1 MNVLLTGTAGFALAM
16 LLHATIW
23 RLLRPKSP
31 ARALAA
37 CTCLALLVSGWMGQ
51 RMFPGLETPGILEAL
66 LLTGSLAAAYLISL
80 PGIESESPSLLIV
93 TLVESR
99 GDHGADDGD
108 LAKVINDETFAL
120 NRIRSLATEGLVS
133 GSANALRITPRGR
146 RFLGLF
152 TAYHS
157 AAGRM
162 FRGG

>member
-1 MNVLLTGTAGFALAM
+1 MFMHAM
-16 LLHATIW
+16 VW

-37 CTCLALLVSGWMGQ
+37 CTCLGLLVSGWMGQ
-51 RMFPGLETPGILEAL
+51 WMFPGMGVPEILEAL
-66 LLTGSLAAAYLISL
+66 MLAGSLAAAYMISL

-99 GDHGADDGD
+99 GGHGANDGD
-108 LAKVINDETFAL
+108 LARVINDETFAL
-120 NRIRSLATEGLVS
+120 NRLRSLATEGLVS
-133 GSANALRITPRGR
+133 GSADALRITPRGR

-162 FRGG
+162 LRGG